1 MAVQGRF
8 RACLAPE
15 QELDL
20 EAGLVIAVEGHG
32 FQFRVGGKQYGITVV
47 PQQIDH
53 PDVAFA
59 VHAIDD
65 CGIDL
70 DPVRFPDIIELAD
83 IANDQFARVAPVPS
97 FGFLF
102 ARVQMAQVGVAT
114 ELADLV
120 VAAVQQ
126 AVGELLLAVIG
137 VGDQIADVFR
147 QRVAIRFEMA

>member
-53 PDVAFA
+53 PDVAFE

-65 CGIDL
+65 RGIDL
-70 DPVRFPDIIELAD
+70 DPVLFPDILELAD